1 MLFYFRSKPEKLISK
16 LAILSID
23 LKIIR
28 RSKLER
34 LIDILRVIASS
45 NLIKQTHIMY
55 KANLTWDELKKDLQ
69 WLMDLKLIGRTL
81 MSEGIF
87 YRITN
92 LGSDALS
99 HFEKIELILKLNHE
113 KEPYEEKRPPY
124 VTRSL

>member
-1 MLFYFRSKPEKLISK
+1 M
-16 LAILSID
+16 SID

-99 HFEKIELILKLNHE
+99 HFEKIELILKFNYE
-113 KEPYEEKRPPY
+113 KEPYEEKRPSY

>member
-1 MLFYFRSKPEKLISK
+1 MLLFQLT
-16 LAILSID
+16 

-34 LIDILRVIASS
+34 LIDILRVVAGS

-55 KANLTWDELKKDLQ
+55 RANLTWDELKKDLQ
-69 WLMDLKLIGRTL
+69 WLMDLKLIERTL

-87 YRITN
+87 YRITSI
-92 LGSDALS
+92 GSDALS
-99 HFEKIELILKLNHE
+99 HFEKIELILKLNQ
-113 KEPYEEKRPPY
+113 EEKLYDEKRLPY

>member
-1 MLFYFRSKPEKLISK
+1 
-16 LAILSID
+16 

-34 LIDILRVIASS
+34 LIDILRVVANIGP
-45 NLIKQTHIMY
+45 IKQTHIMY

-69 WLMDLKLIGRTL
+69 WLIDLRLVERMVIR
-81 MSEGIF
+81 EGIF

-99 HFEKIELILKLNHE
+99 HFEETELILKLNHE
-113 KEPYEEKRPPY
+113 EKIYDEKR
-124 VTRSL
+124 LN

>member
-1 MLFYFRSKPEKLISK
+1 M
-16 LAILSID
+16 D

-34 LIDILRVIASS
+34 LLDILRVVASVGP
-45 NLIKQTHIMY
+45 IKQTHIMY

-69 WLMDLKLIGRTL
+69 WLINLRLVERTVIR
-81 MSEGIF
+81 EGIF

-99 HFEKIELILKLNHE
+99 HFGKIESILKLNRE
-113 KEPYEEKRPPY
+113 EETYEEKTLSPSMTKAY
-124 VTRSL
+124 TR